1 MLGDL
6 ALDYAQRRVSV
17 AGSPVALTPT
27 EYGVL
32 YELSVHDGKPLTHDQ
47 LLERVWGPE
56 RKSEPWLVREV
67 VKRLRRKLGDNA
79 ETPKYVLTEP
89 RVGYR
94 MAETRPAQPPD

>member
-6 ALDYAQRRVSV
+6 VIDYAERRVTV

-32 YELSVHDGKPLTHDQ
+32 YELSVHAGRALTHDH

-56 RKSEPWLVREV
+56 RQGEPWLVREV
-67 VKRLRRKLGDNA
+67 VKRLRRKLGDDANN
-79 ETPKYVLTEP
+79 PRYVLTEP

-94 MAETRPAQPPD
+94 MAKGETEE

>member
-1 MLGDL
+1 M
-6 ALDYAQRRVSV
+6 
-17 AGSPVALTPT
+17 ALTPT